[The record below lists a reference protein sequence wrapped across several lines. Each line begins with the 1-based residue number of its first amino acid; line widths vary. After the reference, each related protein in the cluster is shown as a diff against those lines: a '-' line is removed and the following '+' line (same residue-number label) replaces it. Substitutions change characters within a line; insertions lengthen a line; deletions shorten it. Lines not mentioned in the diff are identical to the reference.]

1 MYKKVISGAVYGITG
16 RMITV
21 EADISCGFPSLTMV
35 GYLASEVREARERVM
50 TAVRNS
56 GFQIPAKRIVVNL
69 SPADIRKQ
77 GTAFDLPIAAAV
89 MAAMGNIRSRYMS
102 ETMIVGELGL
112 QGNVM
117 PVRGILPLALL
128 AKESGLTRM
137 IVPEMNAAEAGLV
150 SGLAVTGVGSLA
162 EAAAVLNDRN
172 MAVKMMQ
179 EKETA
184 AYMTD
189 CVRKSKESPDF
200 SELFGQEVLK
210 RGIEIAA
217 AGGHHLLMVGP
228 PGVGK
233 SLAARCIPSV
243 LPQMSFE
250 ECLEVTKI
258 HSVAGQMSGDGLMT
272 KRPFRAPHHSASVQA
287 LIGGGRIPMPGEIS
301 LAHRGVLFLDELPE
315 FGRRTLE
322 TLRQPLE
329 EGEVMISRVY
339 GNYIFPARMML
350 VAAMNPCPCGFY
362 PDRNRCYC
370 TSRQVEEYIGHI
382 SRPILDRFD
391 MTIEAAPV
399 SYEKLTFSK
408 QGLSSAQ
415 MRPRIEAARSVQAA
429 RFGNS
434 MQLNSEMNK
443 RQIETYCRL
452 DADGSSYMKEIYN
465 SGMVSTRGYYKIL
478 KVARTAADI
487 DGSEKITGE
496 HIYEAAGF
504 RSIDQKYWGR

>member
-1 MYKKVISGAVYGITG
+1 
-16 RMITV
+16 
-21 EADISCGFPSLTMV
+21 
-35 GYLASEVREARERVM
+35 
-50 TAVRNS
+50 
-56 GFQIPAKRIVVNL
+56 
-69 SPADIRKQ
+69 
-77 GTAFDLPIAAAV
+77 
-89 MAAMGNIRSRYMS
+89 MS

-250 ECLEVTKI
+250 ECL
-258 HSVAGQMSGDGLMT
+258 
-272 KRPFRAPHHSASVQA
+272 
-287 LIGGGRIPMPGEIS
+287 
-301 LAHRGVLFLDELPE
+301 
-315 FGRRTLE
+315 
-322 TLRQPLE
+322 
-329 EGEVMISRVY
+329 
-339 GNYIFPARMML
+339 
-350 VAAMNPCPCGFY
+350 
-362 PDRNRCYC
+362 
-370 TSRQVEEYIGHI
+370 
-382 SRPILDRFD
+382 
-391 MTIEAAPV
+391 
-399 SYEKLTFSK
+399 
-408 QGLSSAQ
+408 
-415 MRPRIEAARSVQAA
+415 
-429 RFGNS
+429 
-434 MQLNSEMNK
+434 
-443 RQIETYCRL
+443 
-452 DADGSSYMKEIYN
+452 
-465 SGMVSTRGYYKIL
+465 
-478 KVARTAADI
+478 
-487 DGSEKITGE
+487 
-496 HIYEAAGF
+496 
-504 RSIDQKYWGR
+504 